1 LSGPRPATFQHY
13 KPERRKIA
21 KENRK
26 KIGKQLPRSRLSNIV
41 KRREKKKK
49 NRLGSYEHKGS
60 QKGSQDGIQVIATTT
75 LDHS

>member
-41 KRREKKKK
+41 KRREKKRKTGWGAMSTRDLK
-49 NRLGSYEHKGS
+49 RDLRTASKS
-60 QKGSQDGIQVIATTT
+60 
-75 LDHS
+75 